1 MSSRY
6 CSSQGANRAT
16 RLVVRALQIWYNG
29 EMATSAAIRR
39 LATNPQAFVRWQT
52 TGRLPR
58 GEKPEGALIAL
69 LQAIS
74 PRDRIALRGVMVDR
88 ALGYNGSRQFGSAEQ
103 ALRWA
108 APEAEVFGSF
118 PAKSWQVRTVVR
130 LTLDDLLAKTASA
143 PHGIRERYPHL
154 CSKVVPGAVTGV
166 VADEGPHSPQPS
178 M

>member
-1 MSSRY
+1 M
-6 CSSQGANRAT
+6 
-16 RLVVRALQIWYNG
+16 
-29 EMATSAAIRR
+29 
-39 LATNPQAFVRWQT
+39 RWQA

-58 GEKPEGALIAL
+58 GEKPEGALISL

-74 PRDRIALRGVMVDR
+74 PRDRVALRGVTVDR

-130 LTLDDLLAKTASA
+130 LTLDDLLAKTAQA

-154 CSKVVPGAVTGV
+154 CSKTEPA
-166 VADEGPHSPQPS
+166 APQDEGSTPS